1 MLVVSLLALSLSHP
15 FESPAP
21 AASPAVAGVA
31 QLSLSLTQDLDPHT
45 RYEQAVEA
53 RDREALAALW
63 RERPDS
69 ILGLFDSDLELSL
82 SVWEESPD
90 SPDRERI
97 DALHQRA
104 LVAAS
109 LASEVTGRGIFAD
122 YASSF
127 VGWTDEQ
134 KRSFRAGQQAFGAA
148 RDALRSGDA
157 EAALGFSVECRERAL
172 SLGDWWGT
180 AMGLSV
186 EAGALLRLDRHED
199 ALASASRG
207 RLIYSQ
213 LGLVSSEFQC
223 LISMVEACEALD
235 RPRRALAAL
244 DAAIA
249 LLGEGDAGLL
259 ADLEQRR
266 EALVKGLGAR

>member
-1 MLVVSLLALSLSHP
+1 MFVAALLALSLAHP
-15 FESPAP
+15 AESFTPAESLAVVGFALP
-21 AASPAVAGVA
+21 A
-31 QLSLSLTQDLDPHT
+31 LTQDLDPQT

-63 RERPDS
+63 RERPDA
-69 ILGLFDSDLELSL
+69 ILGLFDSDLERSL
-82 SVWEESPD
+82 SVWEQSPD

-97 DALHQRA
+97 AALHQRA
-104 LVAAS
+104 LFAAS

-134 KRSFRAGQQAFGAA
+134 KRSFRAGQRAFGAA
-148 RDALRSGDA
+148 LDALRSGDA
-157 EAALGFSVECRERAL
+157 EAALASAVECRERAL
-172 SLGDWWGT
+172 PLGDWWGT

-186 EAGALLRLDRHED
+186 EAGALARLERHEE

-223 LISMVEACEALD
+223 LMSMVEACEALV

-249 LLGEGDAGLL
+249 LVGESDAELL

-266 EALVKGLGAR
+266 EALVKGLDAR